1 MDLKYCP
8 VCGTRL
14 HPKPNPPAEPTLYCG
29 HCGEYRF
36 PIYSTAVSVIVL
48 DEARENMLLIR
59 QYGKP
64 DLILVAGYVD
74 KGETAE
80 AAVIREVGEELGL
93 RVERPQF
100 LCSHYYTP
108 SETLMLNYLVTT
120 DAFEPHPNWEVDSWE
135 WVPVRQALG
144 RVRHDGL
151 AEKLLRDYADCIRG
165 ADVRD

>member
-1 MDLKYCP
+1 MDLKFCP
-8 VCGTRL
+8 ACGTRL
-14 HPKPNPPAEPTLYCG
+14 VLKEHPSEEPTLYCAC
-29 HCGEYRF
+29 CGDYRF
-36 PIYSTAVSVIVL
+36 PIFSTAVSVIVL

-80 AAVIREVGEELGL
+80 ATVIREVREELGL
-93 RVERPQF
+93 SVEAPQF

-120 DAFEPHPNWEVDSWE
+120 GEAEPHPNWEVDSWE
-135 WVPVRQALG
+135 WVPVHEAIG
-144 RVRHDGL
+144 KVRHDGL
-151 AEKLLRDYADCIRG
+151 AEVLLRDYADCIRG
-165 ADVRD
+165 CAQ